1 MSLFDEF
8 KAESKPRQ
16 YKCIVNSIFES
27 LDENESADL
36 QAALDDPSI
45 TNSAI
50 ARVLAARGFPV
61 TPEGKQIARHRKGDC
76 VCAR

>member
-8 KAESKPRQ
+8 KAESKPRH
-16 YKCIVNSIFES
+16 YKCIVDIVFES
-27 LDENESADL
+27 LDQSEASDL
-36 QAALDDPSI
+36 QAALDDVSI

-50 ARVLAARGFPV
+50 ARVLASRGFPV
-61 TPEGKQIARHRKGDC
+61 TSDGKQIARHRKGDC